1 MLPTSRK
8 DPRFEELQKVHGL
21 PSPDLSGG
29 RMLSS
34 WGWRATLPSLTSG
47 WWVVTPQVPGTPVKW
62 CTPLQEGVFL
72 EHRLYAL

>member
-34 WGWRATLPSLTSG
+34 WGWRAALPSLTSG
-47 WWVVTPQVPGTPVKW
+47 W
-62 CTPLQEGVFL
+62 
-72 EHRLYAL
+72 